1 MIKLTGGEW
10 NGRPLKTPQNEK
22 TRPTQARLRQAL
34 FNSIQFELAD
44 AQVLDLFSGSGAL
57 AFEALSRGA
66 ASAVLVENSK
76 QALAVIEN
84 NIKTL
89 NAKSQ
94 VRVIAE
100 SVGKALSMIES
111 NGPYQIVFADP
122 PYADEWEMKLLAF
135 PWEKI
140 LSENGMFC
148 LEWGKIKGKV
158 EELPDEVGV
167 LTKIREKVYGDSV
180 LTHYRRK

>member
-10 NGRPLKTPQNEK
+10 NGRPLKTPLSEK

-34 FNSIQFELAD
+34 LNSIQFELPGARI
-44 AQVLDLFSGSGAL
+44 LDLFSGSGAL

-66 ASAVLVENSK
+66 SMAILVENSK
-76 QALAVIEN
+76 QALGVIESN
-84 NIKTL
+84 MRSL

-94 VRVIAE
+94 VRVISE
-100 SVGKALSMIES
+100 SVTKALPLIES
-111 NGPYQIVFADP
+111 SGPYKIVFADP
-122 PYADEWEMKLLAF
+122 PYADDWEMKLLK
-135 PWEKI
+135 WTWDRI
-140 LSENGMFC
+140 LVENGMFC

-158 EELPDEVGV
+158 EELPDNIGV
-167 LTKIREKVYGDSV
+167 LTKVREKVYGDSV